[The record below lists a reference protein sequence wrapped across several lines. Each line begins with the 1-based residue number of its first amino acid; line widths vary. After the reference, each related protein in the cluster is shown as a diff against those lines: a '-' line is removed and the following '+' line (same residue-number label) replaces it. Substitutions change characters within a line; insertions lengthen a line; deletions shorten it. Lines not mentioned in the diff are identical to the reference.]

1 MKIEEA
7 LARVQRIV
15 PGAKDPIKRALA
27 RAILGAYGDGQNDA
41 SSPPEKSDGN

>member
-1 MKIEEA
+1 MTIEEA
-7 LARVQRIV
+7 LERVQRIV

-41 SSPPEKSDGN
+41 IKYPKNNGE